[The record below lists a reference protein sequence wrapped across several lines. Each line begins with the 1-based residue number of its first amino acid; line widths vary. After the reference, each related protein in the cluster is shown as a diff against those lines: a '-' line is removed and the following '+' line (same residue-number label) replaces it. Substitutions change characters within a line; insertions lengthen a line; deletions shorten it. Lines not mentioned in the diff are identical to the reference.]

1 MSHYRSCNVLFN
13 GEWIRYLKNI
23 NLWWI
28 IKGVVG
34 NWWLDILQG
43 LNTLSRDR
51 WTPSHRW
58 HFQMHFHEWKY
69 VNFERDHQVWPLP
82 WHWPSIFKISMK
94 LAISQLKMVW
104 LPWNEKQTY
113 QLKCRPQ
120 MGLWPWKWRCE
131 DLKTVTGVTSDV
143 GVPSTGLV
151 ILYNQV
157 LASILAADSTYCTI
171 CILLKGFHLK

>member
-1 MSHYRSCNVLFN
+1 MSGRISSRGLTHWAETN
-13 GEWIRYLKNI
+13 GRHL
-23 NLWWI
+23 
-28 IKGVVG
+28 G
-34 NWWLDILQG
+34 D
-43 LNTLSRDR
+43 D
-51 WTPSHRW
+51 
-58 HFQMHFHEWKY
+58 
-69 VNFERDHQVWPLP
+69 
-82 WHWPSIFKISMK
+82 IFKCIFMNENMWISKGIIRFDLCHDIDLQYSRSNME

-131 DLKTVTGVTSDV
+131 DLKTVTRVTSDV

-157 LASILAADSTYCTI
+157 LANIVAADSIYCTI
-171 CILLKGFHLK
+171 YFIKGIPFKVNTHKI